1 MPGSLGVWL
10 GDRRIGTITNLPGD
24 YNLFTF
30 AAEYLDDDHPPV
42 LSQSF
47 IGPSGATLPIV
58 RRTHRVSPPFFANLL
73 PEEDSP
79 LRAIVAR
86 QQKINRTRDF
96 PFFPVLGLDLPG
108 AVIMRDP
115 EIAELEQDDDSA
127 SESNAQSEQSFRFSL
142 AGMQPKFSASMMGN
156 RLTLPVRGIGG
167 DWIAKLPT
175 NAYRR
180 LPENEYTVM
189 SLARMIGLDVP
200 HIKLVELDSI
210 EGLPEELPVLRP
222 EEPRIVYAIARFD
235 RLAGGVRIHV
245 EDFNQIAGQ
254 PPADKY
260 DRKSTHWIA
269 NVIATLCPDE
279 DIDEFMRRL
288 VFGICVGNNDMH
300 LKNWA
305 ITYPDGRNARLAPM
319 YDFVCTRA
327 YFPTAQ
333 LALTIGGE
341 RAFDRIDR
349 AVLRAFAERAEISIK
364 RTLIVADQTVTALRD
379 AWPRV
384 KQTIA
389 DTALSDALERQFA
402 AVPLMNGR

>member
-24 YNLFTF
+24 YNLFAF
-30 AAEYLDDDHPPV
+30 DADYLDDDHPPV
-42 LSQSF
+42 LSQNF
-47 IGPSGATLPIV
+47 IGPSGATVRIV
-58 RRTHRVSPPFFANLL
+58 PRTHRVSPPFFANLL
-73 PEEDSP
+73 PEEDSL

-96 PFFPVLGLDLPG
+96 PFFPALGLDLPG

-115 EIAELEQDDDSA
+115 EIADLDDDPVLDTGA
-127 SESNAQSEQSFRFSL
+127 RREHALRFSL
-142 AGMQPKFSASMMGN
+142 AGMQPKFSASMIGN

-175 NAYRR
+175 NTWRR
-180 LPENEYTVM
+180 LPENEYAVM
-189 SLARMIGLDVP
+189 SLARAIGLDVP
-200 HIKLVELDSI
+200 RVELVELDSV
-210 EGLPEELPVLRP
+210 EGLPEELPALRT

-235 RLAGGVRIHV
+235 RLAGGGRVHV

-260 DRKSTHWIA
+260 DHKSTHWIA
-269 NVIATLCPDE
+269 NVIATLCPTE
-279 DIDEFMRRL
+279 DVDEFVRRL
-288 VFGICVGNNDMH
+288 VFGVCVGNNDMH

-305 ITYPDGRNARLAPM
+305 VTYPDGRNARLAPM

-327 YFPTAQ
+327 YFPTAP
-333 LALTIGGE
+333 LTLTIGGE

-349 AVLRAFAERAEISIK
+349 TALRAFAERAEISTK
-364 RTLIVADQTVTALRD
+364 RTLIVAGETVAALRD
-379 AWPRV
+379 AWPRA
-384 KQTIA
+384 KETIA
-389 DTALSDALERQFA
+389 DTTLSDTLESQFG